1 MAEAALSVIAGP
13 VISSVLQ
20 DVLGTQGG
28 GATGSGAG
36 GLFSGLLNN
45 FTSAFQGLFGG
56 NSNSTHFPD
65 SGVTPYS
72 TANMSSMAL
81 NDPMSQL
88 QPAMGRFNEFN
99 NSIVRDH
106 RHPVSSEGGTVVRD
120 HRYHEGAIIA
130 SSGNTIGDIKDAGED
145 AALNSAQAAA
155 DQAEQKMEAD
165 PTNVANQLDYE
176 KKQQAL
182 QNLFTTLQDQ
192 AKEKAQM
199 QKEAAQASLL
209 N

>member
-65 SGVTPYS
+65 GGVTPYS
-72 TANMSSMAL
+72 TANMSAMAL

-88 QPAMGRFNEFN
+88 HPALGRFNEFN
-99 NSIVRDH
+99 NTIVRDH
-106 RHPVSSEGGTVVRD
+106 RHPVGGQGGTAVRD

-130 SSGNTIGDIKDAGED
+130 SPGDIKDAGED

-165 PTNVANQLDYE
+165 PTNVADQLDYE